1 VPLPRTRSDKSPG
14 GYRFDISSRLFLFGQ
29 KGVKNM
35 AWVYLVIAGI
45 FEVVWAIAL
54 KYTMGFT
61 RMVPSII
68 TFFGAIASFY
78 FLSMATKT
86 LPIGTAYAVWT
97 GIGAMGAVIIGM
109 LFLNESVNAPR
120 MVFLLFIL
128 VGIIGLKFTSGQ

>member
-1 VPLPRTRSDKSPG
+1 
-14 GYRFDISSRLFLFGQ
+14 
-29 KGVKNM
+29 
-35 AWVYLVIAGI
+35 
-45 FEVVWAIAL
+45 
-54 KYTMGFT
+54 
-61 RMVPSII
+61 VPSII
-68 TFFGAIASFY
+68 TVFGALASFY

-109 LFLNESVNAPR
+109 LFLNEPVNAPR